1 MVFDAQRLHP
11 TLLDQARFGA
21 RWRTLDELALR
32 AVDPNDVGV
41 RLALYRSL
49 IERTNPRGAMGA
61 HDELHP
67 LWGYVA
73 QLAWQQRS
81 GRLGRGDDIIVGQ
94 SWWGGMNYALSVVPY
109 WAAMQEGVVPALSLP
124 EPPLKFSRAIIEWR
138 RVVQMMMAYVGDADL
153 EPLRR
158 EVWRAHLM
166 SIDAGEREHVSR
178 RLMLPMLE
186 RRFSLGWT
194 RMVELF
200 AAAAWRTDLP
210 RVIALG
216 DTLPSRVLVDDA
228 TLAALPKAERAT
240 ARQVIELGDRAPWRW
255 AVEVGLW
262 KRTMRE
268 RPERDDAP
276 ALLAALFGRGD
287 SVWSQRLRALKA
299 TVASEPRGPKP
310 RGDVQ

>member
-1 MVFDAQRLHP
+1 MAFDAARLHP

-32 AVDPNDVGV
+32 AVDGNDVGV
-41 RLALYRSL
+41 RLAMYRSL
-49 IERTNPRGAMGA
+49 IERTNPRKALGA

-81 GRLGRGDDIIVGQ
+81 GRLGTGDDRILGQ

-109 WAAMQEGVVPALSLP
+109 WAAMQEGVVPALALP
-124 EPPLKFSRAIIEWR
+124 EPPLKFSRAVVVWR
-138 RVVQMMMAYVGDADL
+138 TAVKMMMAYVADADL

-158 EVWRAHLM
+158 EIWEAHLA
-166 SIDAGEREHVSR
+166 SIDAGEREHFSR
-178 RLMLPMLE
+178 RLELPPLE

-216 DTLPSRVLVDDA
+216 DTLPSKVLVDEA
-228 TLAALPKAERAT
+228 TLATLPKPERAT
-240 ARQVIELGDRAPWRW
+240 ARQIIELGDRAPWRW

-276 ALLAALFGRGD
+276 ALLAALFGRGEG
-287 SVWSQRLRALKA
+287 VWSQRLRALKA
-299 TVASEPRGPKP
+299 TVASEPRSRKP
-310 RGDVQ
+310 RHDVQ